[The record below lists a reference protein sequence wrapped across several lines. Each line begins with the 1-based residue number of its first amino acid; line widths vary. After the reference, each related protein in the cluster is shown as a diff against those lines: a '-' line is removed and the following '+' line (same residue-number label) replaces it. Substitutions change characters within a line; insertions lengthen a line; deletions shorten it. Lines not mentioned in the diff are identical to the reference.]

1 MDVNRRYQRAAYRKN
16 RGFSLVDAL
25 VAAALVVGIGA
36 MSLPSFLSTT
46 VVNRSIERAGYAR
59 EAARIVIE
67 NIRDYGT
74 SNLVDG
80 TYPLTKYGA
89 VDALAHLP
97 NVTGFITVTTT
108 SASIRKVVIRVQW
121 TSGVRQGRLR
131 TYNLVT
137 LLTPGGVSP

>member
-108 SASIRKVVIRVQW
+108 SASVRKVVIRVQW

>member
-1 MDVNRRYQRAAYRKN
+1 MYVDRRCQRAAYRKT
-16 RGFSLVDAL
+16 RGFSLIDAL
-25 VAAALVVGIGA
+25 VAASLVVGIGA

-59 EAARIVIE
+59 DAARIVIE

-89 VDALAHLP
+89 VGPLADLP